1 MSSPPEQTATA
12 PIVVLPQIRL
22 PNGQAFR
29 ARGVNVK
36 WLAPDGT
43 TQQGAQWITN
53 FATAEPLTSSL
64 PGINMV
70 RIAAFSAVGDI
81 GNAAV
86 VDMKPYIDTII
97 TQGIVVVI
105 YCNITDTLTGADLT
119 TVTNWYAD
127 VAVEYAGNTL
137 VWFGAQSRPTLSS
150 PDNDAMLSA
159 IYAAVRGAG
168 NDSMFLVSTDIVT
181 SAEVSGYAL
190 GTLAGLHNFCW
201 DHHFYNSASNYSDD
215 QDVNNAALSN
225 AMSAL
230 WKLANVP
237 IIIGEFGDASDGQ
250 SVDVGW
256 QQTLQT
262 VYYNTNSSG
271 FLQAWW
277 NTTDDTAAFTGNQL
291 LVTPYA
297 GANLTQAG
305 DMLRNA
311 IASGL

>member
-1 MSSPPEQTATA
+1 MSIPSFPTA
-12 PIVVLPQIRL
+12 PSVSYPVIKLPD
-22 PNGQAFR
+22 GQAFR

-36 WLAPDGT
+36 WLAPDGA
-43 TQQGAQWITN
+43 TQQGSQWVTN
-53 FATAEPLTSSL
+53 MATAEPLTSSL

-81 GNAAV
+81 ANAAV
-86 VDMKPYIDTII
+86 ADMKPYIDTIV

-105 YCNITDTLTGADLT
+105 HCNVLDTLTGADLT
-119 TVTNWYAD
+119 AVTNWYAD

-137 VWFGAQSRPTLSS
+137 VWFGSQSRPTLGSAN
-150 PDNDAMLSA
+150 NDAMLSA

-168 NDSMFLVSTDIVT
+168 NDSMLLISSDIVA
-181 SAEVSGYAL
+181 SADVSGYAV

-215 QDVNNAALSN
+215 QDVNNAALSD

-262 VYYNTNSSG
+262 VYYNTTSSG

-277 NTTDDTAAFTGNQL
+277 NTTDDTAAFAGNQL
-291 LVTPYA
+291 LVTPYD
-297 GANLTQAG
+297 GAYLTQAG
-305 DMLRNA
+305 SMLRNA
-311 IASGL
+311 IATGA